1 MGERRGEADPYA
13 WLSVTAPASP
23 RHSLRE
29 LSSQISTDRES
40 DPGTQQSSSMWPRR
54 SMRKTK
60 KAGEG
65 GRRQEDESD
74 GETSPPT
81 SISRTGSVAKLH
93 KVARKIKSA
102 MGTGHDTGQLPAV
115 RRARP
120 NMEEYEA
127 MSSKPASRAS
137 SISRSL
143 SARSGSDESLSS
155 PEQRTVTRRIVP
167 VESSRPTVQ
176 TLFES
181 GQTIS
186 GPVVGPAGEISEQQI
201 LVQPGVRGEPTL
213 LVATLPDG
221 STMTSEGGG
230 EPQQ

>member
-1 MGERRGEADPYA
+1 
-13 WLSVTAPASP
+13 
-23 RHSLRE
+23 
-29 LSSQISTDRES
+29 
-40 DPGTQQSSSMWPRR
+40 MWPRR
-54 SMRKTK
+54 SARKTK
-60 KAGEG
+60 KSGER
-65 GRRQEDESD
+65 GRREEDESD
-74 GETSPPT
+74 GETSPPPA
-81 SISRTGSVAKLH
+81 ISRTGSVAKLH

-102 MGTGHDTGQLPAV
+102 MGSHDTGQLPAV

-127 MSSKPASRAS
+127 MSSKPPSRAS

-181 GQTIS
+181 GQTIGS
-186 GPVVGPAGEISEQQI
+186 GPVLAPTGEMSEQES
-201 LVQPGVRGEPTL
+201 LGQPSVRGEPTL
-213 LVATLPDG
+213 LVAILPDG
-221 STMTSEGGG
+221 STMTSEGRGG
-230 EPQQ
+230 R